1 MSKALFTAILIV
13 VVAIMGIVNVV
24 EAQAGSQY
32 YGNGYNYGYQPSNYL
47 SAYPQQFAYGDG
59 VGADSWQRSVVRHI
73 LWP

>member
-1 MSKALFTAILIV
+1 MSKVLFTAILV
-13 VVAIMGIVNVV
+13 VVAAMMGIVNVV
-24 EAQAGSQY
+24 DAQSGSSY

-59 VGADSWQRSVVRHI
+59 STPGDSWHQSLAST